1 VSTAALNAAAAR
13 ALVGALVDGG
23 LRHAVISPGS
33 RSTPLVLA
41 LDEEARQGRLALR
54 VVLDERSAAFFA
66 LGLARSTGRA
76 PLLLSTS
83 GSAGAHWYPAAVEAS
98 EAELPLLL
106 VTADRPPELS
116 GCGAPQAVDQAR
128 FFGAFA
134 RASLELGAP
143 AADGSLR
150 ALATAAARALALA
163 QGARPGPVHL
173 NAPFR
178 EPLWASGAE
187 ATFEPRSGLEL
198 LQGTLRLA
206 DADLDRLAR
215 QLFGA
220 RGLIVAGPNARPRP
234 VPEIA
239 LLGARLGWPVLAD
252 PASGLR
258 YGDFDRSAVILRY
271 DAFLRSAALRG
282 RLAPERVLRFGSTP
296 CSKVL
301 SSWLGELGRGGTAT
315 TLVAPSAQI
324 RDPEHAATSLA
335 IADPAALCQ
344 ALLARDALAP
354 DSSPRTGGPLEER
367 PSADQFGSSP
377 RTRGPLAERPSADR
391 FGSSPR
397 TRGPLEE
404 RPSADRF
411 GSSWLSAWTKADA
424 AAEAALQP
432 CLRPPL
438 WEGSLARAVVEAL
451 PDGALLHV
459 GNGMPVRDLDGFG
472 PRSERRIHVVA
483 QRGASGIDGH
493 LSAVAG
499 ESCGWREG
507 PVVAVVGDLAF
518 LHDIGGLRLVADAP
532 GPLAIVVVDNGGGGI
547 FEFLDIAAHER
558 AFEPYFLTPQR
569 ADLEGLARGF
579 GVSYRRA
586 EDAPALGE
594 ALRAALAAGAR
605 PVVIHAPVD
614 RRLNVE
620 RHREAWEAASR
631 AASGASPGN

>member
-1 VSTAALNAAAAR
+1 MSTAALNAAAAR
-13 ALVGALVDGG
+13 ALVSALVDGG

-41 LDEEARQGRLALR
+41 LDEAARDGRIALR
-54 VVLDERSAAFFA
+54 VVLDERSAAFFG

-98 EAELPLLL
+98 EAGLPLLL

-134 RASLELGAP
+134 RASIDLGAP
-143 AADGSLR
+143 SPEASLR
-150 ALATAAARALALA
+150 TLATAAARALASA

-187 ATFEPRSGLEL
+187 ARGEPRRGLEV
-198 LQGTLRLA
+198 LQGVPRLA
-206 DADLDRLAR
+206 EADLDQLA
-215 QLFGA
+215 QTLFGA
-220 RGLIVAGPNARPRP
+220 RGLIVAGPSAFPRP

-239 LLGARLGWPVLAD
+239 RLGAQLGWPVLAD

-271 DAFLRSAALRG
+271 DAFLRNPALRSH
-282 RLAPERVLRFGSTP
+282 LVPERVLCFGARA
-296 CSKVL
+296 CSRVL
-301 SSWLGELGRGGTAT
+301 STWLGELGRGGTPT
-315 TLVAPSAQI
+315 ILVTPSGQLC
-324 RDPEHAATSLA
+324 DPEHAASSLA
-335 IADPAALCQ
+335 VAQPSALCQ
-344 ALLARDALAP
+344 ALIA
-354 DSSPRTGGPLEER
+354 
-367 PSADQFGSSP
+367 
-377 RTRGPLAERPSADR
+377 RGPKATDSR
-391 FGSSPR
+391 
-397 TRGPLEE
+397 
-404 RPSADRF
+404 
-411 GSSWLSAWTKADA
+411 WLGAWTG
-424 AAEAALQP
+424 AEASAEMALISFFG
-432 CLRPPL
+432 PPL
-438 WEGSLARAVVEAL
+438 WEGALARAVVEAL

-493 LSAVAG
+493 LSSAAG
-499 ESCGWREG
+499 ERCGWREG
-507 PVVAVVGDLAF
+507 PVVAVLGELAF
-518 LHDIGGLRLVADAP
+518 LHDVGGLRLVAEAE

-586 EDAPALGE
+586 GSAAELGE
-594 ALRAALAAGAR
+594 ALRAAAVGAR
-605 PVVIHAPVD
+605 SQVIHVPLD

-620 RHREAWEAASR
+620 RHRAAWEAAAL
-631 AASGASPGN
+631 AAGGARVGN